1 VHAHLYNAARR
12 RFVTGFPDILKGSPA
27 NVPAK
32 DHWERVYASKTDAD
46 LSWIQPDPVLS
57 LALIAEVCPNGS
69 VIDVG
74 GGTSLL
80 PGRLLDR
87 GYSVTVLDISMTA
100 VERGRERL
108 GPAAGSIQWITA
120 DVTAIRDVGSFD
132 VWHDRAVFH
141 FLTDPA
147 DRAAYVTLLKRTLPG
162 GHHAVIATF
171 SPEGPEKCSGLPV
184 QRYSGRSLSTEL
196 GDSFDL
202 LKSVPETHVTPGGKS
217 QAFQYSVFQ
226 RV

>member
-1 VHAHLYNAARR
+1 MHPHLYNAARR
-12 RFVTGFPDILKGSPA
+12 LFVTGFPDILKWSTTDVSA
-27 NVPAK
+27 Q
-32 DHWERVYASKTDAD
+32 DHWERVYASKTDAE

-57 LALIAEVCPNGS
+57 LSLIAEICPTGS

-80 PGRLLDR
+80 PGKLLNG

-100 VERGRERL
+100 VNRGRERL
-108 GPAAGSIQWITA
+108 GPRAGSIQWITA
-120 DVTAIRDVGSFD
+120 DVTAIRDVGTFD

-141 FLTDPA
+141 FLTDSA
-147 DRAAYVTLLKRTLPG
+147 DRAAYVTLLKRTVSG

-171 SPEGPEKCSGLPV
+171 APEGPEKCSGLPV
-184 QRYSGRSLSTEL
+184 QRYSGRSLSAEL